1 MGKVF
6 RPSTRE
12 SSILSKIESSK
23 SFARRKSIEAL
34 RDCKESLSN
43 AIAMKLVENKLV
55 ETNNKNTLE
64 EQINGCLDKLSQAE
78 EFDIEYQVA
87 PFRNLI
93 PNPNIVTLYIMAFV
107 LETLINHKSV
117 IDIYGSDEEIYH
129 NIDKQVGK
137 FLPQ

>member
-12 SSILSKIESSK
+12 TSILSKIESSK

-43 AIAMKLVENKLV
+43 AIAQKLVEHQLV
-55 ETNNKNTLE
+55 ETNSKNALE
-64 EQINGCLDKLSQAE
+64 EQIAGCLDKLSNAE
-78 EFDIEYQVA
+78 EFDIEYQIA
-87 PFRNLI
+87 PFRNI
-93 PNPNIVTLYIMAFV
+93 VANPNIVTLYVMAFV

-129 NIDKQVGK
+129 NIDKQVTK